1 MKKESNTTRTKRKA
15 TSAKVAGSDNTAV
28 ESAAARNAAAEP
40 GLAAVPK
47 APKTLKSSKTLKTP
61 KAPKSPK
68 ALAQVKRAT
77 IPTPVAM
84 SASPKQIQRAQTALE
99 QQTQVLAT
107 GARALLD
114 EIEQTERDD
123 AAMQHGVRL
132 TPTKD
137 MLASLQETPIME
149 QTLFEGLI
157 FNVNR
162 VDVRLP
168 NGTMSQR
175 DIVRHPG
182 AVGIVALTDSG
193 KICLVRQW
201 RATLDR
207 ATLEIPAGKLEPGE
221 DPLACAKRELKEETG
236 MTAGNIAFLT
246 TLAPSIGC
254 SDELIHLYMA
264 TDLSCGDAHPDADE
278 FVKAELIDLDTCIN
292 LVLDGRIEDAKTV
305 VGALI
310 CDAISRRLPAQIT
323 NNQMNTI

>member
-28 ESAAARNAAAEP
+28 ENTAVESAAARNAAAEP
-40 GLAAVPK
+40 GTAAVPK
-47 APKTLKSSKTLKTP
+47 APNTP
-61 KAPKSPK
+61 KIPKAPK

-99 QQTQVLAT
+99 QQTQALAT

-114 EIEQTERDD
+114 EIQQTERDD
-123 AAMQHGVRL
+123 AALQHGVRL

-137 MLASLQETPIME
+137 VLASIQETPIME

>member
-1 MKKESNTTRTKRKA
+1 MKKESNTTRAKRKA
-15 TSAKVAGSDNTAV
+15 TSAKVAGSNNTAA
-28 ESAAARNAAAEP
+28 ENTAAEPGAARNAAAEP

-47 APKTLKSSKTLKTP
+47 TPNTP
-61 KAPKSPK
+61 KSPKSPKSPK

-99 QQTQVLAT
+99 QQTQALAT

-137 MLASLQETPIME
+137 VLASIQETPIME

>member
-15 TSAKVAGSDNTAV
+15 TSAKVAGSNNTAA
-28 ESAAARNAAAEP
+28 EPGAARNAAAEP

-61 KAPKSPK
+61 KEPKTPK

>member
-15 TSAKVAGSDNTAV
+15 TSAKVAGSNNTAA
-28 ESAAARNAAAEP
+28 EPGAARNAAAEP
-40 GLAAVPK
+40 GTAAVPK
-47 APKTLKSSKTLKTP
+47 APNTP
-61 KAPKSPK
+61 KIPKAPK

-99 QQTQVLAT
+99 QQTQALAT

-137 MLASLQETPIME
+137 VLASIQETPIME

-168 NGTMSQR
+168 NGIMSQR

-264 TDLSCGDAHPDADE
+264 TDLSCEDAHPDADE

>member
-15 TSAKVAGSDNTAV
+15 TSAKVADSNNAAVENTAV
-28 ESAAARNAAAEP
+28 EPGAARTAAAEP
-40 GLAAVPK
+40 GTAAVSKSPKTPKSPK
-47 APKTLKSSKTLKTP
+47 APKT
-61 KAPKSPK
+61 PK

-137 MLASLQETPIME
+137 VLASIQETPIME

-221 DPLACAKRELKEETG
+221 DPLVCAKRELKEETG

>member
-84 SASPKQIQRAQTALE
+84 SASHKQIQRAQTALE

-137 MLASLQETPIME
+137 VLASIQETPIME

>member
-1 MKKESNTTRTKRKA
+1 MKKESNTTRTKRA
-15 TSAKVAGSDNTAV
+15 TTSAKLAGAKTSAAAA
-28 ESAAARNAAAEP
+28 ESAAAELAAA
-40 GLAAVPK
+40 A
-47 APKTLKSSKTLKTP
+47 APKTPKTSKALKTTKSP
-61 KAPKSPK
+61 KSPKSPK

-84 SASPKQIQRAQTALE
+84 SASAKQIQRAQAALQ

-137 MLASLQETPIME
+137 VLASIQETPIME

-168 NGTMSQR
+168 NGSVSQR
-175 DIVRHPG
+175 DIVRHSG

>member
-1 MKKESNTTRTKRKA
+1 MKKESNTTRAKRKA
-15 TSAKVAGSDNTAV
+15 TSAKVAGSNNTAA
-28 ESAAARNAAAEP
+28 EPGAARNAAAEP

-47 APKTLKSSKTLKTP
+47 TPNTPKSP
-61 KAPKSPK
+61 KAPKAPKPPK
-68 ALAQVKRAT
+68 ALAQVKRVT

-99 QQTQVLAT
+99 QQTQALAT

-137 MLASLQETPIME
+137 VLASIQETPIME

-221 DPLACAKRELKEETG
+221 DPLVCAKRELKEETG

>member
-1 MKKESNTTRTKRKA
+1 MKKESNTTRTKRA
-15 TSAKVAGSDNTAV
+15 TTSTKLAGATGLAAA
-28 ESAAARNAAAEP
+28 ESAAELAAA
-40 GLAAVPK
+40 AAPK
-47 APKTLKSSKTLKTP
+47 AIKPTKALKTTKSPKTSKT
-61 KAPKSPK
+61 PK

-84 SASPKQIQRAQTALE
+84 SASAKQIQRAQAALE

-132 TPTKD
+132 TPIKD
-137 MLASLQETPIME
+137 VLASIQETPIME

-162 VDVRLP
+162 MDVRLP
-168 NGTMSQR
+168 NGNVSQR